1 MTIFKHRGYTFSQF
15 FLAVILPDNLAPL
28 PVSPRGDETAG
39 GSRVAFEDFVSLG
52 DVRKVLLGDA
62 GDRVVEGLPAE
73 DFESFAGRSDVAC
86 PPVSRVGG
94 AYCGLVAVPDF
105 EFEPR
110 LIHPAFETLPTAVR
124 RATPPTP
131 PKARQVED
139 CEAGY
144 GRAKLS
150 DRWWVIGMGLA
161 ATAVLL
167 SGTAVDFI
175 SREAVRRSNSGV
187 EPVSRVFPADTEKAE
202 QAVEERP
209 AAIAAS
215 ARLEGN

>member
-1 MTIFKHRGYTFSQF
+1 M
-15 FLAVILPDNLAPL
+15 ILPDNLAPL
-28 PVSPRGDETAG
+28 PVSPRGDEVAG
-39 GSRVAFEDFVSLG
+39 GSTVAFEDFVSLG
-52 DVRKVLLGDA
+52 DVRKVLLGGA
-62 GDRVVEGLPAE
+62 CEPAVEGLPAE
-73 DFESFAGRSDVAC
+73 DFESFAGRSDVKC
-86 PPVSRVGG
+86 PSVLRVGG
-94 AYCGLVAVPDF
+94 ALYAPVAVPEV
-105 EFEPR
+105 EFEPC
-110 LIHPAFETLPTAVR
+110 LIHPAFETVPTLVR
-124 RATPPTP
+124 RATPP
-131 PKARQVED
+131 KVRQVED

-175 SREAVRRSNSGV
+175 SREAVRRSSSGV
-187 EPVSRVFPADTEKAE
+187 EPVSRVFPADTHKAE
-202 QAVEERP
+202 QAVEEGP

>member
-1 MTIFKHRGYTFSQF
+1 MTIFKHRGYTLSQF

-28 PVSPRGDETAG
+28 PVSPRGDEKTG
-39 GSRVAFEDFVSLG
+39 GSTVAFENFVSLG

-86 PPVSRVGG
+86 PSVSRVGG
-94 AYCGLVAVPDF
+94 AYHGPVAVPDLA
-105 EFEPR
+105 FEPR
-110 LIHPAFETLPTAVR
+110 LIHPAFETVPTVVR
-124 RATPPTP
+124 RATPPQ
-131 PKARQVED
+131 ARQVED

-202 QAVEERP
+202 QAVEARP

-215 ARLEGN
+215 ARLGGN

>member
-15 FLAVILPDNLAPL
+15 ILPVILPDNLTPL
-28 PVSPRGDETAG
+28 PVRPRGDEEAAG
-39 GSRVAFEDFVSLG
+39 SKVAFEDFVSVG

-62 GDRVVEGLPAE
+62 CDRVVEGLLVD
-73 DFESFAGRSDVAC
+73 DFGSFAGRSDVAF
-86 PPVSRVGG
+86 PSVSRVIAADEGSG
-94 AYCGLVAVPDF
+94 ADPDF
-105 EFEPR
+105 EFEPQW
-110 LIHPAFETLPTAVR
+110 IHPAFKTTPLLVR
-124 RATPPTP
+124 RATPPE
-131 PKARQVED
+131 ARQVED
-139 CEAGY
+139 CEATY

-175 SREAVRRSNSGV
+175 SREAVRRSNSSV
-187 EPVSRVFPADTEKAE
+187 EPVSRVFHAETEKTG

>member
-1 MTIFKHRGYTFSQF
+1 MTIFEHKGYTFRQF
-15 FLAVILPDNLAPL
+15 FPAMILPDNLAPL

-39 GSRVAFEDFVSLG
+39 GSTVAFEDFVSLG
-52 DVRKVLLGDA
+52 DVRKVLLG
-62 GDRVVEGLPAE
+62 GVCEPTVEGLPAE
-73 DFESFAGRSDVAC
+73 DFESFAGRSDVVC
-86 PPVSRVGG
+86 PSGSRGGG
-94 AYCGLVAVPDF
+94 ASHGPVAVPDR

-110 LIHPAFETLPTAVR
+110 LIHPAFETVPLVVR
-124 RATPPTP
+124 RATP

-144 GRAKLS
+144 GRARLS
-150 DRWWVIGMGLA
+150 DRWWVVGMGLA

-187 EPVSRVFPADTEKAE
+187 EPVSRVFPAETEKAE

-215 ARLEGN
+215 ARVEGN